1 MLSTAD
7 YVLIAF
13 YFVFIFSL
21 GFVFRSANNNASD
34 YFRGGGSLM
43 WWMVGASAFMQQFS
57 AVTFTAVA
65 GKAFRDGSIVI
76 VPFVANALGFF
87 IAYLWTAPRFRQMRV
102 ITPIEAVRD
111 RFGKANEQI
120 FTWLQLPVS
129 VIYASIWL
137 NGLAVFIAAVFQVDL
152 VMTIL
157 ITGGAVVFMSV
168 TGGSWAVV
176 ASDFVQMLLIMI
188 VSVAAGILALNYVD
202 IGGVSNFIE
211 KAPERYFDWTE
222 GISPTVV
229 WLYVFALMLKQT
241 VSVNNLIDSSRYL
254 TAQDGN
260 HARKAA
266 LLACILMLIG
276 PIIWFIP
283 PMMAGIVQPDIAS
296 IFPTL
301 QNPSDASY
309 AYAGSLTLPVGMMGL
324 LLCGIFAATM
334 SSMDSALNRN
344 SGIFVKNF
352 YQVFFAKSA
361 TESHLLNVG
370 RLISTFFGAVIIIA
384 AIALSKMDG
393 LTLFDIM
400 WLYSSLVALP
410 ATLPLTFGMFIK
422 KTPSWSA
429 WSTVLVGLSYSSY
442 VAFGLDPQQLSW
454 LSDSTLSDR
463 EVVDFKVFAGVVGN
477 IVVCLC
483 WFLFTQKFYQSSS
496 AEYKAGLATFF
507 ERMETPIDFLKEH
520 GKDSSHRQG
529 VVLGAICFIYAVV
542 LTLVALFVPHEK
554 KGSIITYASVILTMA
569 LIGAGLWFSG
579 KKTNS

>member
-7 YVLIAF
+7 YALIAF

-21 GFVFRSANNNASD
+21 GFVFKSSNNNASD

-65 GKAFRDGSIVI
+65 GKAYRDGSIVI
-76 VPFVANALGFF
+76 VPFIANALGFF

-111 RFGKANEQI
+111 RFGKTNEQV

-129 VIYASIWL
+129 VIYAAIWL

-157 ITGGAVVFMSV
+157 ITGGTVVFMSV

-211 KAPERYFDWTE
+211 KAPDNYFNWTE
-222 GISPTVV
+222 GISPTII
-229 WLYVFALMLKQT
+229 WLWVFALMIKQT
-241 VSVNNLIDSSRYL
+241 ISVNNLLDSSRYL

-266 LLACILMLIG
+266 LLACILMLFG
-276 PIIWFIP
+276 PIVWFIP
-283 PMMAGIVQPDIAS
+283 PMMAGIVEPNIAS
-296 IFPTL
+296 IFPDLNDPT
-301 QNPSDASY
+301 DASY

-344 SGIFVKNF
+344 AGIFVRNF
-352 YQVFFAKSA
+352 YQVFFAKNA
-361 TESHLLNVG
+361 TDKHLLNVG
-370 RLISTFFGAVIIIA
+370 RLTSTAFGVLIVIT
-384 AIALSKMDG
+384 AIALSKFEG
-393 LTLFDIM
+393 LSLYDIM
-400 WLYSSLVALP
+400 WLYSGLVALP

-422 KTPSWSA
+422 KTPPWSG
-429 WSTVLVGLSYSSY
+429 WSTVLVGFTYSLY
-442 VAFGLDPQQLSW
+442 AFFGLNPSELTW
-454 LSDSTLSDR
+454 LSDLPLTER
-463 EVVDFKVFAGVVGN
+463 EVIEFRFFAGTVGN
-477 IVVCLC
+477 IVICFA
-483 WFLFTQKFYQSSS
+483 WFLFTQKFYESSS
-496 AEYKAGLATFF
+496 PAYKERLEGFF
-507 ERMETPIDFLKEH
+507 TRMVTPIDFLKEH
-520 GKDSSHRQG
+520 GASSGHRQG
-529 VVLGAICFIYAVV
+529 VVLGAICFIYAVF
-542 LTLVALFVPHEK
+542 LTIVAFFVPHEI
-554 KGSIITYASVILTMA
+554 KGSLATYASVISVMT
-569 LIGAGLWFSG
+569 LIGFALWRSG
-579 KKTNS
+579 KKVG